1 MELTSSKR
9 YHFHT
14 AIARNSQF
22 CELQEWNRFFFSISS
37 LSFKRHSNIY
47 APHDDLFPIVYR
59 TRTFTSAC
67 RDITRL
73 KYSSSSSSVWF
84 CVSVGAGAGIHIRV
98 TYTTYVGIIITRSR
112 GAANERTRDIKSLAA
127 VTVPPAAWRKRG
139 RKQGRATTGV
149 RPTLPA
155 SVRALLYFSSYV
167 LGYLPQ

>member
-14 AIARNSQF
+14 AIARDSQF
-22 CELQEWNRFFFSISS
+22 RELQEWNRFFFSISS
-37 LSFKRHSNIY
+37 LSFERHSNIY
-47 APHDDLFPIVYR
+47 SPHDDLFPIVYR

-139 RKQGRATTGV
+139 RKQGPATTV
-149 RPTLPA
+149 DRPTLPA